1 MEDYSKFIYVVKKEA
16 HYNGLR
22 SMIAFLNRSY
32 FCPECC
38 KGYDVENAAH
48 HTCLVAIVQVV
59 NEQVRGKEKEVAQIL
74 NLEK

>member
-1 MEDYSKFIYVVKKEA
+1 
-16 HYNGLR
+16 
-22 SMIAFLNRSY
+22 MIAFLNRSY

-48 HTCLVAIVQVV
+48 HTCLVAVVQVV